1 MTNDTEIRHDGQVVK
16 KAGDKY
22 VVKITSRAAC
32 SDCLAKNF
40 CSAVDLTEKYIE
52 TVSGQDLE
60 IGDEVTVIM
69 EEKLGLKAIFY
80 SFFLPFLVM
89 TLVLLV
95 LLTAGVSETI
105 SALTA
110 IGSLLP
116 YYLLLYFFRDTIG
129 KDFVFRAVP
138 LGD

>member
-1 MTNDTEIRHDGQVVK
+1 MTDNSEIRHDGQVVK

-32 SDCLAKNF
+32 SGCRAKSL
-40 CSAVDLTEKYIE
+40 CSAVDMTEKYIE
-52 TVSGQDLE
+52 TISRQELE
-60 IGDEVTVIM
+60 IGDNVTVVM

-89 TLVLLV
+89 MLVLLIM
-95 LLTAGVSETI
+95 LTSGAGETT
-105 SALTA
+105 SALAA

-116 YYLLLYFFRDTIG
+116 YYLILYLTRKNIE
-129 KDFVFRAVP
+129 KNFVFRSEPRGA
-138 LGD
+138 